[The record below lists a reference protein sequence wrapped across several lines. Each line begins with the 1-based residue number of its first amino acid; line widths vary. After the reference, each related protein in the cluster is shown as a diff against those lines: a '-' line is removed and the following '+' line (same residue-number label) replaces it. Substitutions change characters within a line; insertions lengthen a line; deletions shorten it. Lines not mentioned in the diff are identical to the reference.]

1 MTNKI
6 NLPKLN
12 SVETLN
18 NALKQARDSV
28 ISEYS
33 KADNLALKTVAS
45 ITTLIKAYAESSE
58 DLFKPNSRE
67 FSSKKLNER
76 IRQDIFNCKELKNF
90 DESTRRVFFNKV
102 NAAKYVYDNNQS
114 AIHTLY
120 TNTESVKALND
131 SVFEI
136 VIGYKSLTKIL
147 NAIKES
153 KSSNPTGEKTP
164 YDKLKTTLTTA
175 GNQLNQ
181 ALESGIDTKLLAM
194 VQESINH
201 LQEVINQAKAKL
213 TLNYKTSTKKAA

>member
-12 SVETLN
+12 SFETLN

-45 ITTLIKAYAESSE
+45 ITVLIKAYAESSE

-76 IRQDIFNCKELKNF
+76 IRQDIFNCKELKDF

-131 SVFEI
+131 SVFQI
-136 VIGYKSLTKIL
+136 VASYKSLTKIL
-147 NAIKES
+147 NLIKEA
-153 KSSNPTGEKTP
+153 KNSNPMGEKTP
-164 YDKLKTTLTTA
+164 YDKIKTTLTTA

-181 ALESGIDTKLLAM
+181 ALESGIDNKLLAM

-201 LQEVINQAKAKL
+201 LQEVINQARAKS
-213 TLNYKTSTKKAA
+213 TLNYKTSAKKAA